1 MKLKT
6 IRLAGF
12 KTFVDPTTL
21 HLRGALTGV
30 VGPNGCGKSNVV
42 DAVRWVLG
50 ESSARQLR
58 GDALADVIFN
68 GSSAR

>member
-21 HLRGALTGV
+21 HLRAWWAPTAAA
-30 VGPNGCGKSNVV
+30 S
-42 DAVRWVLG
+42 RM
-50 ESSARQLR
+50 
-58 GDALADVIFN
+58 
-68 GSSAR
+68 